1 MQNQP
6 KLVNTQ
12 QKNVQTTVT
21 EHPFTYQAV
30 NSLRSKSKALKHMV
44 CELLDNS
51 LDAQASTFNVTITGE
66 SNDKSSK
73 VKEIIVSDDGIGMTQ
88 DLLEGSFAIG
98 RDQGTHRADIQP
110 GEHGKYGLG
119 GTLYSLVH
127 FDKKE
132 TFTSPERGELY
143 KRKYDMSEVKKI
155 DKWHSISEPLTQ
167 KESALWDSQDLGDP
181 GTVIRLTNPLP
192 SRQIT
197 KTSAVSSIKSRL
209 GYRYYSDILKKRI
222 RIYVNG
228 DEVEGKCPVM
238 SRNVNVQLVSKDIV
252 IGGRKVCSVTFY
264 DLSGVPNLDGIDN
277 NNQAN
282 AGIYARREG
291 VLVTETPFWFG
302 GKGMP
307 EGEITTKRQNDSK
320 SRIMIEFTSESD
332 DLMGIDNAK
341 DDLEI
346 NQSVADSIYEF
357 LKPLVQQQ
365 RRKAN
370 NTSAATSKKTVQKIE
385 KEVSIVSN
393 IDAIRPKKG
402 AGSKP
407 GRIYNMTGK
416 YAGQEKP
423 RPFVSNLTVDAFG
436 TDPIYRVTPDGQLK
450 INTEHPFYAKHMRKM
465 TESQLSAFA
474 VLFMCLGATETDAR
488 MGNIPDAICPQTKKA
503 MIDYFVQNFD
513 RKLGYTD
520 C

>member
-12 QKNVQTTVT
+12 QKNVQPTVT

-51 LDAQASTFNVTITGE
+51 LDAQASVFNVIIVGE
-66 SNDKSSK
+66 SNDKNTK
-73 VKEIIVSDDGIGMTQ
+73 VNEIIVSDNGIGMTH

-98 RDQGTHRADIQP
+98 RDQEAPRADTQP

-132 TFTSPERGELY
+132 TFTSPAPGELY
-143 KRKYDMSEVKKI
+143 KRKYDMAEVKKL

-167 KESALWDSQDLGDP
+167 KENGLWNSQDIVDP
-181 GTVIRLTNPLP
+181 GTTIRLTNPLP

-238 SRNVNVQLVSKDIV
+238 SRNVNVQLESKDIM
-252 IGGRKVCSVTFY
+252 IGGRKICTVTFY
-264 DLSGVPNLDGIDN
+264 DLSGVPNLDGIDK

-302 GKGMP
+302 EKGIP
-307 EGEITTKRQNDSK
+307 EGEVTTKRQNDSK
-320 SRIMIEFTSESD
+320 SRIMIEFTAESD

-341 DDLEI
+341 DDLVI

-365 RRKAN
+365 RRKAS
-370 NTSAATSKKTVQKIE
+370 NTSAATNKKTVQKIE

-393 IDAIRPKKG
+393 IDAIRPKQG

-407 GRIYNMTGK
+407 GRTYNLTGK
-416 YAGQEKP
+416 YAGQQKN

-436 TDPIYRVTPDGQLK
+436 TDPIYRVTPAGELK

-465 TESQLSAFA
+465 TERQLSAFA

-503 MIDYFVQNFD
+503 MIDYFVKNFD

>member
-12 QKNVQTTVT
+12 QKNVQPTVT

-51 LDAQASTFNVTITGE
+51 LDAQASTFNVTVAGE

-98 RDQGTHRADIQP
+98 RDQGTHRADTQP

-132 TFTSPERGELY
+132 TFTSPARGELY
-143 KRKYDMSEVKKI
+143 KRKYDMSEVKKL

-238 SRNVNVQLVSKDIV
+238 SRNVNVQLVSKDIM
-252 IGGRKVCSVTFY
+252 IGGRKVCSVTFF
-264 DLSGVPNLDGIDN
+264 DLSGVPNLDGIDS

-302 GKGMP
+302 QKGMP

-402 AGSKP
+402 TGSKP
-407 GRIYNMTGK
+407 GRTYSLTGK
-416 YAGQEKP
+416 YAGQEKN

-436 TDPIYRVTPDGQLK
+436 TDPIYRVTPAGELK

-465 TESQLSAFA
+465 TERQLSAFA